1 MLWNWALAVCIR
13 APAGHSILPQERMAW
28 IGIWKVSI
36 RLLPG
41 CAAVQGS
48 GGPRIRRI
56 AIGQVVCGGTGAR
69 WHIPMGKVWGSLGQG
84 YQGASRTLPAGMNLA
99 LLY

>member
-1 MLWNWALAVCIR
+1 MLWNWALAVCIH

-48 GGPRIRRI
+48 RGPRIRRI

-69 WHIPMGKVWGSLGQG
+69 WHIPMGKG
-84 YQGASRTLPAGMNLA
+84 GAAWARDVRERAGRC
-99 LLY
+99 LLV